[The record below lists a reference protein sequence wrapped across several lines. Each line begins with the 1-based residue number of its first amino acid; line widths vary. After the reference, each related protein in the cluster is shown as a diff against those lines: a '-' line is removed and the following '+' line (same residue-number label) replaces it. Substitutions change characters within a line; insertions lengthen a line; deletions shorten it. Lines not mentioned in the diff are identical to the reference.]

1 MEEGEEERRRG
12 MRRGGEDCVVR
23 GADEDCLTEVYV
35 FALGQCSGH
44 RGGIALDR
52 GRGDEAAAL
61 HQARQLAGGGG
72 RGREESGSSGSGEE
86 K

>member
-1 MEEGEEERRRG
+1 MEEQCAEGG
-12 MRRGGEDCVVR
+12 MMREGREDCR
-23 GADEDCLTEVYV
+23 TEVYV

-61 HQARQLAGGGG
+61 HHARQLAGGGG
-72 RGREESGSSGSGEE
+72 RGRQESGGEE
-86 K
+86 KESTNHCWDWAK